1 MIDHNVIESYTKIV
15 DDKLSIEL
23 IYTKKNDELVNC
35 NLKFHNILN
44 SRMIINETTD
54 QNNNQSESW
63 LSGIWGLKDESV
75 PLKRPETPDVKLFL
89 GYIQLFGY
97 VVLNYKFGLD
107 EPKNMTILD
116 KAPRNAAWW
125 LNKEYLEMYADSDDD
140 TFERDIALDSTPFI
154 LDNIVEPMVVGGK
167 LGGVNDLIV
176 EEDGSSSITLDSSKR
191 YFLHDLILN
200 FNSYKRPRP
209 HEVENDG
216 RVELKELSD
225 SILPFYSTSQS
236 LLFSDLIIDPSSTKE
251 FSFSFPNVED
261 LPPSYN
267 TNLTGITTEQGLISI
282 RYLMILGFLKL
293 DQFKNLSPVSIYY
306 PFTVKAEKKG
316 QDERWFQP
324 NYLQH
329 ITIDKSW
336 KINIDEKNDIQ
347 SNGNDLKLDGREIK
361 DTRESFLTDLKKLI
375 DSDLHNIPKMS
386 TTERK
391 KSFQSL
397 HDPEDIKPGLVPQL
411 PPHLKNQYQILV
423 NNNQLCLVTIS
434 KPYYHLGEDLS
445 FTIDLNTE
453 NPPEKQAAKIS
464 GVTVHL
470 EAHEIFHLKDTKKIT
485 NIYRVSQNVKLN
497 SFSPSML
504 NSVIINNEQNPC
516 LLNGYLHIANSLT
529 QQFQSSKLMDL
540 KYFVVFKFN
549 MLHFDKHKNVNSHD
563 ATPQN
568 GHTRGGAE
576 FEANNSGGTQNETNG
591 ESSNAE
597 TNVADTELLMES
609 LNIGEFNTAKS
620 YEFINNYKF
629 NNPGNDFTFR
639 IPIVILP

>member
-1 MIDHNVIESYTKIV
+1 MVDHNVESYSKLV

-23 IYTKKNDELVNC
+23 VYVKRSDDEVHC
-35 NLKFHNILN
+35 TLKFHNLLN
-44 SRMIINETTD
+44 GRIIVNETTPE
-54 QNNNQSESW
+54 QNGW

-75 PLKRPETPDVKLFL
+75 PLKTPETPDVKLFL

-125 LNKEYLEMYADSDDD
+125 LNKEYLEMYADADDD
-140 TFERDIALDSTPFI
+140 TFERDIALDTTPFI
-154 LDNIVEPMVVGGK
+154 LDNIVEPMVIGGK
-167 LGGVNDLIV
+167 LGGVNDLVV
-176 EEDGSSSITLDSSKR
+176 EEDGSSTITLDSNKR
-191 YFLHDLILN
+191 YFLHDMIFN
-200 FNSYKRPRP
+200 FNSYRKPRP
-209 HEVENDG
+209 LEVEHDG

-236 LLFSDLIIDPSSTKE
+236 LLFTDLIIEPSSTKE
-251 FSFSFPNVED
+251 FKFSFPNVVD

-267 TNLTGITTEQGLISI
+267 VNLTGITTEQGLISI

-293 DQFKNLSPVSIYY
+293 DNSNKLAPISVYY

-336 KINIDEKNDIQ
+336 KISTDHGE
-347 SNGNDLKLDGREIK
+347 SNGTEKVDKREIK

-397 HDPEDIKPGLVPQL
+397 HDPEDIKPGLIPQL

-445 FTIDLNTE
+445 FTIDLNTK
-453 NPPEKQAAKIS
+453 NFPDKQPTKIS

-485 NIYRVSQNVKLN
+485 NIYRVSQNIKLN
-497 SFSPSML
+497 SFAPSML
-504 NSVIINNEQNPC
+504 NSVIINDEQNPS

-549 MLHFDKHKNVNSHD
+549 MVQFDKHKTSH
-563 ATPQN
+563 
-568 GHTRGGAE
+568 
-576 FEANNSGGTQNETNG
+576 SS

-597 TNVADTELLMES
+597 TTSNHETNDTELLMENLDIDS
-609 LNIGEFNTAKS
+609 NTAKS
-620 YEFINNYKF
+620 YDFTSEYKF
-629 NNPGNDFTFR
+629 GNPGNEFTFR

>member
-35 NLKFHNILN
+35 NLKFHNISN

-63 LSGIWGLKDESV
+63 LSGIWGSKDESV

-107 EPKNMTILD
+107 EPKNMTISD

-267 TNLTGITTEQGLISI
+267 TNSTGITTEQGLISI
-282 RYLMILGFLKL
+282 RYSMILGFSKL